1 MDIFLS
7 KLNWLIHIKK
17 LFVKESVLDIQDLI
31 SSLKDEIITEQVN
44 PQDELF
50 SLEEVIE
57 EVYKYK
63 KIRLT
68 YDDFFQI
75 IGNLHQQDPQLST
88 CVNSL
93 TDSINDLTLNDAK
106 VKQEIRVSYHD
117 PTKLVKTQQSCK
129 ASKFSKSPRMRIENL
144 QEAQKKILA
153 KITHIEN
160 EIEYQKQQH
169 QLKKT
174 HFQQIKELTK
184 QLQQNEQ
191 EIILNGISTFTL
203 SDFYLVFHNLNK
215 VIYNVSTLIFND
227 RCSEIREVT
236 MIFKNLQFL
245 SINSLCIKELKLE
258 ELTDLKVLSVGGNNL
273 KSLEGLPPNLV
284 ELYAQNNQISQLSNT
299 KCLKILNISQNCISS
314 LQQLLLINK
323 SLEFINC
330 HQNQCALSKDY
341 KRLLFKIFPN
351 LKGVDKDDLLQHSII
366 QQNNFHYKKEQMD
379 FSFSQS

>member
-1 MDIFLS
+1 MEIFSS

-17 LFVKESVLDIQDLI
+17 LFLKESVLEIQELI
-31 SSLKDEIITEQVN
+31 SSLKEQIIVEQVN
-44 PQDELF
+44 PQEELF
-50 SLEEVIE
+50 SLDEVIE

-93 TDSINDLTLNDAK
+93 ADSINDLTLNDAK
-106 VKQEIRVSYHD
+106 VKQEIRLPYHD
-117 PTKLVKTQQSCK
+117 PTKLIKTQQSCRN
-129 ASKFSKSPRMRIENL
+129 SKFSKSPRMRIENL

-153 KITHIEN
+153 KITDIEN
-160 EIEYQKQQH
+160 EIEYKQQH
-169 QLKKT
+169 QLKKP
-174 HFQQIKELTK
+174 HIQQIKELAK
-184 QLQQNEQ
+184 QLQLHES
-191 EIILNGISTFTL
+191 EITLNGISSFSL
-203 SDFYLVFHNLNK
+203 QDFYLVIHNLNK
-215 VIYNVSTLIFND
+215 TIFNVQTLIFND

-236 MIFKNLQFL
+236 MIFKNLQAL
-245 SINSLCIKELKLE
+245 SINSLNLKELKLE
-258 ELTDLKVLSVGGNNL
+258 ELTQLKVLSIVGNNL

-284 ELYAQNNQISQLSNT
+284 ELYAQHNSISQLSTT
-299 KCLKILNISQNCISS
+299 KSLKILNISSNCISS
-314 LQQLLLINK
+314 LQQLLNINK

-330 HQNQCALSKDY
+330 NLNQCAQSKDY
-341 KRLLFKIFPN
+341 KRFLFKIFPN

-366 QQNNFHYKKEQMD
+366 QQNNFHFKKEPMD

>member
-1 MDIFLS
+1 MEIFSS

-17 LFVKESVLDIQDLI
+17 FFLKESVLDISDLI
-31 SSLKDEIITEQVN
+31 SSLKDEILTEQIN
-44 PQDELF
+44 PEDELF

-93 TDSINDLTLNDAK
+93 VDSINDLILNDNK
-106 VKQEIRVSYHD
+106 VKQEIRVSYND
-117 PTKLVKTQQSCK
+117 TTKLIKTQQSCM
-129 ASKFSKSPRMRIENL
+129 ASKTSKSPRRRIENL
-144 QEAQKKILA
+144 QEAQKKILE

-169 QLKKT
+169 QLKKP
-174 HFQQIKELTK
+174 HILQIKELTK
-184 QLQQNEQ
+184 QLQQNDS
-191 EIILNGISTFTL
+191 EITLNGVSTFSV
-203 SDFYLVFHNLNK
+203 SDFQLVFHSLNR
-215 VIYNVSTLIFND
+215 VILNIQTLIFND
-227 RCSEIREVT
+227 RCSELREVT

-245 SINSLCIKELKLE
+245 SINSLMINELNLE
-258 ELTDLKVLSVGGNNL
+258 ELTQLKVLSVGGNNL
-273 KSLEGLPPNLV
+273 KSLDRLPPNLV

-299 KCLKILNISQNCISS
+299 KQLKILNISQNCISS
-314 LQQLLLINK
+314 LQQLLHINK

-330 HQNQCALSKDY
+330 HQNQCAQTKDY
-341 KRLLFKIFPN
+341 KRVLFKIFPN
-351 LKGVDKDDLLQHSII
+351 LKGVDKDDLLQHSMI
-366 QQNNFHYKKEQMD
+366 QQNNFHFKKEQMD